1 MNAYPIRVAATV
13 TVAALSVSASTAVLA
28 QGVAADSSIKVTFGA
43 FVDAAYAY
51 DRNTPTS
58 RDRAFTTQPARHNE
72 FNVNLAFV
80 EANVSG
86 PRVRGRLAL
95 QAGTSVQSNYAAE
108 PRQGSVSGPEL
119 SRLLQEAYAGYQVTP
134 SLWVD
139 GGVFFSN
146 MGMEGWVS
154 RDNPVYT
161 RSLVADFSPYYST
174 GVRATW
180 QATSKLTARLDV
192 VNGWQNI
199 SESNDDKSAGVRLD
213 YAATANTGL
222 SYYGY
227 AGNEPGA
234 RLRLFNGVGIKSRLA
249 DKLDVM
255 AQLDAGAQ
263 DRADSTLN
271 SSSGR
276 STWYGGMLIGRL
288 WVTPRWAVTGRVE
301 RYADTDQVIIVTGSA
316 DPFRANSVSLGV
328 DVRPEARVLWRSEV
342 RAYQADRAVFP
353 DRRTA
358 SGVGKGNAVVVTS
371 LALTF

>member
-1 MNAYPIRVAATV
+1 MKHKTYAVAAAISAIAV
-13 TVAALSVSASTAVLA
+13 TAHGARLSAQTA
-28 QGVAADSSIKVTFGA
+28 GAADTSIKVTFGA

-80 EANVSG
+80 EANVTG

-108 PRQGSVSGPEL
+108 PQQGSVSGPEL
-119 SRLLQEAYAGYQVTP
+119 ARLLQEAYVGYQVTP

-180 QATSKLTARLDV
+180 QATPRLTARLDV

-199 SESNDDKSAGVRLD
+199 SESNDDKSVGVRLD
-213 YAATANTGL
+213 FAATANTGL

-263 DRADSTLN
+263 DRADSTSN

-353 DRRTA
+353 DRRA
-358 SGVGKGNAVVVTS
+358 ARGVGKGNGVLVTS